1 MTGIGFE
8 PVEDCEEC
16 GRAATVICTSCEAV
30 MCDECFEE
38 YEFGCPKCG
47 EDVVEKIEAFRKR
60 KAQEEEREV
69 QGERL

>member
-1 MTGIGFE
+1 MTIDPFE
-8 PVEDCEEC
+8 IENCEEC
-16 GRAATVICTSCEAV
+16 GRPATVICTSCEAV

-60 KAQEEEREV
+60 KAQEEEREAKR
-69 QGERL
+69 ELL